1 MSSFALH
8 ELKELNQLNPTL
20 SADLSETAETPLF
33 SDYRIGPKTLR
44 ALDKMGIVTP
54 TPIQV
59 QAVPALLDG
68 HDVIGQARTGSG
80 KTLAFG
86 IPAMELVDPSIKAV
100 QVLVLTP
107 TRELATQVADVFE
120 QLVVGRGITVGLLF
134 GGRAAGPQRLMLK
147 KGAQVIVGTPGRVLD
162 MHNQGAHWLDKV
174 RYHLLDEAD

>member
-1 MSSFALH
+1 M
-8 ELKELNQLNPTL
+8 NPT
-20 SADLSETAETPLF
+20 SSVDLSETAETASF
-33 SDYRIGPKTLR
+33 SDYRIGPQALR

-54 TPIQV
+54 TPIQE

-68 HDVIGQARTGSG
+68 YDVIGQARTGSG

-120 QLVVGRGITVGLLF
+120 QLVAGRGITVGLLF
-134 GGRAAGPQRLMLK
+134 GGRAAGPQRLMLRQ
-147 KGAQVIVGTPGRVLD
+147 GAQVIVGTPGRVLD
-162 MHNQGAHWLDKV
+162 MLNQGALWLD
-174 RYHLLDEAD
+174 